1 MPNNLI
7 QSDRKHAILIILA
20 FAAIYIIWG
29 TTYFAIRVA
38 VQTIPPFFMAAARF
52 LFSGMLIFIILR
64 LRGVPLPKRFHWRSA
79 VIVGALLLVGGNGLV
94 TWSEQQVPSSTAAL
108 VVATVPLWIALF
120 DWLIFKGT
128 RPGTRVT
135 IGLILGLF
143 GISLLIGPG
152 QILGTAGFSLTA
164 LLILLLAP
172 ILWSLGSLY
181 SRHANLPENTF
192 MATAMEMLAGGALLL
207 LAGLFTGEASRLHI
221 VEFSTRSLLAMV
233 YLTILG
239 SIVAFTAYIWL
250 LKHVPATK
258 VATYT
263 YVNPVFAVILGWLIL
278 SEAITV
284 ATIAAA
290 IIIIL
295 AVILI
300 TTGGRDRALV
310 QRTTPGQA
318 RNPALPSRFM
328 AEAPKSGQR
337 GPLASPP
344 SNLIASPAQIIPPGE

>member
-1 MPNNLI
+1 MPNNLN
-7 QSDRKHAILIILA
+7 QTDKKHAIIIILA

-38 VQTIPPFFMAAARF
+38 VQTIPPFFMAGARF

-64 LRGVPLPKRFHWRSA
+64 LRGVPMPKRFHWRSA

-108 VVATVPLWIALF
+108 LVATVPLWIALF
-120 DWLIFKGT
+120 D
-128 RPGTRVT
+128 
-135 IGLILGLF
+135 
-143 GISLLIGPG
+143 
-152 QILGTAGFSLTA
+152 
-164 LLILLLAP
+164 
-172 ILWSLGSLY
+172 
-181 SRHANLPENTF
+181 
-192 MATAMEMLAGGALLL
+192 
-207 LAGLFTGEASRLHI
+207 
-221 VEFSTRSLLAMV
+221 
-233 YLTILG
+233 
-239 SIVAFTAYIWL
+239 
-250 LKHVPATK
+250 
-258 VATYT
+258 
-263 YVNPVFAVILGWLIL
+263 WLIL

-318 RNPALPSRFM
+318 RNPALPSRFV

-344 SNLIASPAQIIPPGE
+344 STLIASPAQIIPPGE

>member
-1 MPNNLI
+1 M
-7 QSDRKHAILIILA
+7 
-20 FAAIYIIWG
+20 
-29 TTYFAIRVA
+29 
-38 VQTIPPFFMAAARF
+38 
-52 LFSGMLIFIILR
+52 
-64 LRGVPLPKRFHWRSA
+64 PKRFHWRSA

-128 RPGTRVT
+128 RPGKRVT
-135 IGLILGLF
+135 MGLLLGLF
-143 GISLLIGPG
+143 GIGLLIGPG
-152 QILGTAGFSLTA
+152 QILGTASFSLTA
-164 LLILLLAP
+164 LLVLLLAP

-181 SRHANLPENTF
+181 SRQADLPNNTF
-192 MATAMEMLAGGALLL
+192 MATAMEMLAGGGLLL
-207 LAGLFTGEASRLHI
+207 LAGLVSGEASRLNI
-221 VEFSTRSLLAMV
+221 AEFSTRSLLAVV
-233 YLTILG
+233 YLTIFG

-278 SEAITV
+278 SEAITTT
-284 ATIAAA
+284 TIAAA

-300 TTGGRDRALV
+300 TKGEQKKTRAKIM
-310 QRTTPGQA
+310 TIGQA
-318 RNPALPSRFM
+318 SNSALPSRFV
-328 AEAPKSGQR
+328 AEAPKSDSV
-337 GPLASPP
+337 AV
-344 SNLIASPAQIIPPGE
+344 